1 MPTMRCTYK
10 WPVGENCDGG
20 KGCRWEADGW
30 VTLAKKLFG
39 TCMQRKF
46 PTKNLHFSKTTQIG
60 PWTPGNVTQGILYG
74 VLSVPLKARVREGK
88 STASKELAS
97 GDVFLKLKPS
107 KSMVLSSLSV
117 ISQWNI
123 NWSEAQ
129 STEWSA
135 EVCPAKV
142 CQEYW
147 TPWRNV
153 QRGRLCYATC
163 AITFHTMLKL
173 WISDSDI
180 CFIVAPVYF
189 WNFFS
194 TLILWLLNRRA
205 ISQWQP
211 NFKIRET
218 AFASDI
224 IFGIFQ

>member
-88 STASKELAS
+88 STASKELAT

-147 TPWRNV
+147 TPWEKCSKRKV
-153 QRGRLCYATC
+153 MLCNMRHYISHNAQTLNFWFWYLFHSCTC
-163 AITFHTMLKL
+163 VFLKFFFNFNFMTF
-173 WISDSDI
+173 
-180 CFIVAPVYF
+180 
-189 WNFFS
+189 
-194 TLILWLLNRRA
+194 
-205 ISQWQP
+205 
-211 NFKIRET
+211 E
-218 AFASDI
+218 
-224 IFGIFQ
+224 